1 MSNIKTL
8 IDIQSVVSL
17 LPGTWVKRR
26 NLRVKLI
33 TASNKEVNSL
43 IDTLRKTIRSKKA
56 CGTKQHELSPL
67 FSKITNLELKLIEA
81 K

>member
-1 MSNIKTL
+1 MNNIKTL

-26 NLRVKLI
+26 NLRVKLV
-33 TASNKEVNSL
+33 TASNKEVTAL
-43 IDTLRKTIRSKKA
+43 IDAVRKTIRQMKA
-56 CGTKQHELSPL
+56 EGAKQDELSPL
-67 FSKITNLELKLIEA
+67 FSKITNLEFKLIEA